1 MNCPCQEC
9 AEAMAV
15 TVEAVERDGLLARLA
30 EEVRRAGGW
39 RREWMGET
47 EGVA

>member
-1 MNCPCQEC
+1 MGVCPFCFE
-9 AEAMAV
+9 AEEKAIASV
-15 TVEAVERDGLLARLA
+15 RAKGFAACLA
-30 EEVRRAGGW
+30 EEVRRKGGW